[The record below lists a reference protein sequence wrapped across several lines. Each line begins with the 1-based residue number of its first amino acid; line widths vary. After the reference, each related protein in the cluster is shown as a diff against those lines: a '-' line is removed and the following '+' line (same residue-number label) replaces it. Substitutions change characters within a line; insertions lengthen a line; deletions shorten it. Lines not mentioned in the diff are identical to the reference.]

1 MFVSVFSS
9 VLVAEVAE
17 ADPVVLQ
24 VDDGVV
30 VAESVADPL
39 VLQLDEGVHCVGNG
53 TEAWELVDSD
63 FDSAAP
69 DPNVVDA
76 EPEP

>member
-1 MFVSVFSS
+1 MFVSVFGSD
-9 VLVAEVAE
+9 LVAESVE

-30 VAESVADPL
+30 VVESAADFE
-39 VLQLDEGVHCVGNG
+39 EGVHCVGNG
-53 TEAWELVDSD
+53 TEAWELDDSD
-63 FDSAAP
+63 FDSDAP